1 MELTP
6 KLPDQVTFRQPS
18 PNNFGYFI
26 LAKSMLIIDG
36 TNVAYSGRCDTMT
49 YSTEGVAHGTAYH
62 NEGIYLGETSP
73 YTGHLYNTSDG
84 AWVRVIDDTPNFC
97 IIYTSCKQ
105 RLLDGS
111 TYPADHILRGD
122 FPASLWYGK
131 SLIELFKNMRE
142 WSFMLEEPFNSD
154 HPMATYSKLAL
165 DTLEVPQE
173 FLDEIDSLPDMHL
186 ARFLKGDP
194 DHRDILENYPQM
206 SEAMM
211 DWFKE
216 KMELYPHITTNQR
229 LMDLEI

>member
-18 PNNFGYFI
+18 PNNFGYFM
-26 LAKSMLIIDG
+26 LAKSVFIIDG
-36 TNVAYSGRCDTMT
+36 INTVYSGRCDNMT
-49 YSTEGVAHGTAYH
+49 YSTECVAYKSAYH
-62 NEGIYLGETSP
+62 DEGIYLGEVSP
-73 YTGHLYNTSDG
+73 YTGHLYTISDG
-84 AWVRVIDDTPNFC
+84 IWVRIIDDTPNFC
-97 IIYTSCKQ
+97 IIFASCKQ
-105 RLLDGS
+105 TLIDGS

-122 FPASLWYGK
+122 FPASLWSGK

-154 HPMATYSKLAL
+154 HPMATHSKLAF
-165 DTLEVPQE
+165 DTLNLPQE

-194 DHRDILENYPQM
+194 NHRDILENYPQM

-216 KMELYPHITTNQR
+216 KMEAYPHITTNQR
-229 LMDLEI
+229 IIDLEI